1 MSEIINENIDE
12 IKIILLGNC
21 GVGKTNIITR
31 YVNNE
36 FREDEI
42 ATLSSYYVTK
52 KLVINNKKISANIW
66 DTAGQEKY
74 MSVTKMLIQET
85 DILILCYSIV
95 DEVSFKNLDIWLNS
109 VIEVIGEDFTLGI
122 LGNKSDLIENET
134 ISEEEGENYANEHN
148 ALFKLVSAKV
158 DKVGIDKFFH
168 SLIERY
174 INDNERINKKIKKTN
189 TQKISSNSV
198 KGKHKK
204 KCCK

>member
-1 MSEIINENIDE
+1 MNEPTEENVKE

-21 GVGKTNIITR
+21 GVGKTNIIIR

-52 KLVINNKKISANIW
+52 KLIINDKKIILNIW

-95 DEVSFKNLDIWLNS
+95 DEISFKNLDIWLNS
-109 VIEVIGEDFTLGI
+109 VIEVIGDDFTLGI
-122 LGNKSDLIENET
+122 LGNKSDLIENEV
-134 ISEEEGENYANEHN
+134 ISEEEGEKYAKEHN
-148 ALFKLVSAKV
+148 AIFKLVSAKV
-158 DKVGIDKFFH
+158 DKIGIEKFFN

-174 INDNERINKKIKKTN
+174 MNDSERTQRKVQKNN
-189 TQKISSNSV
+189 TQKINNNLK

-204 KCCK
+204 KCCN

>member
-1 MSEIINENIDE
+1 MNDLINENVEE

-36 FREDEI
+36 FRDDEI

-52 KLVINNKKISANIW
+52 KLIINDKKISANIW

-95 DEVSFKNLDIWLNS
+95 DELSFKNLDIWLNS
-109 VIEVIGEDFTLGI
+109 VLEVIGEDYTLGI
-122 LGNKSDLIENET
+122 LGNKSDLIENEK
-134 ISEEEGENYANEHN
+134 ISEEEGQNYADEHN

-158 DKVGIDKFFH
+158 DKVGIDKYFH

-174 INDNERINKKIKKTN
+174 INDNERLNKKGKRTN
-189 TQKISSNSV
+189 IQRISHNSV
-198 KGKHKK
+198 NDKPKK

>member
-1 MSEIINENIDE
+1 MNDIINENVEE

-36 FREDEI
+36 FRDDEI

-52 KLVINNKKISANIW
+52 KLIINDKKISANIW

-95 DEVSFKNLDIWLNS
+95 DELSFKNLDIWLNS
-109 VIEVIGEDFTLGI
+109 VLEVIGEDYTLGI
-122 LGNKSDLIENET
+122 LGNKSDLIENEK
-134 ISEEEGENYANEHN
+134 ISEEEGQNYADEHN

-158 DKVGIDKFFH
+158 DKVGIDKYFH

-174 INDNERINKKIKKTN
+174 IKIGRAH
-189 TQKISSNSV
+189 V
-198 KGKHKK
+198 
-204 KCCK
+204 

>member
-12 IKIILLGNC
+12 VKIILLGNC

-122 LGNKSDLIENET
+122 LGNKSDLIENEK

-189 TQKISSNSV
+189 TQKISSSSV
-198 KGKHKK
+198 NGKHKK
-204 KCCK
+204 KVL

>member
-1 MSEIINENIDE
+1 MNEIINENIDE

-122 LGNKSDLIENET
+122 LGNKSDLIENEK

-189 TQKISSNSV
+189 TQKISSSSV
-198 KGKHKK
+198 NGKHKK
-204 KCCK
+204 KVL

>member
-1 MSEIINENIDE
+1 MNEATDEDVEE

-21 GVGKTNIITR
+21 GVGKTNIIIR

-52 KLVINNKKISANIW
+52 KLIINDKKILLNIW

-95 DEVSFKNLDIWLNS
+95 DEVSFKKLDVWLNS
-109 VIEVIGEDFTLGI
+109 VIEVIGDDFTLGI
-122 LGNKSDLIENET
+122 LGNKSDLIENEA
-134 ISEEEGENYANEHN
+134 ISEEEGEKYAKEHN
-148 ALFKLVSAKV
+148 AIFKLVSAKV
-158 DKVGIDKFFH
+158 DKIGIEKFFH

-174 INDNERINKKIKKTN
+174 INDTERTQRKVQKNN
-189 TQKISSNSV
+189 TQKINNNLK

-204 KCCK
+204 KCCN

>member
-1 MSEIINENIDE
+1 MNDIINENVEE

-36 FREDEI
+36 FRDDEI

-52 KLVINNKKISANIW
+52 KLIINDKKISANIW

-95 DEVSFKNLDIWLNS
+95 DELSFKNLDIWLGG
-109 VIEVIGEDFTLGI
+109 VLEVIGEDYTLGI
-122 LGNKSDLIENET
+122 LGNKSDLIENEK
-134 ISEEEGENYANEHN
+134 ISEEEGQNYADEHN

-158 DKVGIDKFFH
+158 DKVGIDKYFH

-174 INDNERINKKIKKTN
+174 INDNERLNKKGKRTN
-189 TQKISSNSV
+189 IQRISHNSV
-198 KGKHKK
+198 NDKPKK

>member
-1 MSEIINENIDE
+1 MNEPTEENVKE

-21 GVGKTNIITR
+21 GVGKTNIIIR

-52 KLVINNKKISANIW
+52 KLIINDKKIILNIW

-85 DILILCYSIV
+85 DILILCYSII

-109 VIEVIGEDFTLGI
+109 VLEVIGDDFTLGI
-122 LGNKSDLIENET
+122 LGNKSDLIENEV
-134 ISEEEGENYANEHN
+134 ISEEEGEKYAKEHN
-148 ALFKLVSAKV
+148 AIFKLVSAKV
-158 DKVGIDKFFH
+158 DKIGIEKFFN

-174 INDNERINKKIKKTN
+174 MNDTERTQRKVQKNN
-189 TQKISSNSV
+189 TQKINNNLK

-204 KCCK
+204 KCCN

>member
-1 MSEIINENIDE
+1 MNETTDEDVEE

-21 GVGKTNIITR
+21 GVGKTNIIIR

-52 KLVINNKKISANIW
+52 KLIINDKKILLNIW

-95 DEVSFKNLDIWLNS
+95 DEVSFKKLDVWLNS
-109 VIEVIGEDFTLGI
+109 VIEVIGDDFTLGI
-122 LGNKSDLIENET
+122 LGNKSDLIENEA
-134 ISEEEGENYANEHN
+134 ISEEEGEKYAKEHN
-148 ALFKLVSAKV
+148 AIFKLVSAKV
-158 DKVGIDKFFH
+158 DKIGIEKFFH

-174 INDNERINKKIKKTN
+174 INDTERTQRKVQKNN
-189 TQKISSNSV
+189 TQKINNNLK

-204 KCCK
+204 KCCN

>member
-1 MSEIINENIDE
+1 MNEIINENIDE

-122 LGNKSDLIENET
+122 LGNKSDLIENEK

-158 DKVGIDKFFH
+158 DKVGVDKFFH

-189 TQKISSNSV
+189 TQKISSSSV
-198 KGKHKK
+198 NGKHKK

>member
-1 MSEIINENIDE
+1 MNEATDEDVEE

-21 GVGKTNIITR
+21 GVGKTNIIIR

-52 KLVINNKKISANIW
+52 KLIINDKKIILNIW

-109 VIEVIGEDFTLGI
+109 VIEVIGDDFTLGI
-122 LGNKSDLIENET
+122 LGNKSDLIENEV
-134 ISEEEGENYANEHN
+134 ISEEEGEKYAKEHN
-148 ALFKLVSAKV
+148 AIFKLVSAKV
-158 DKVGIDKFFH
+158 DKIGIEKFFH

-174 INDNERINKKIKKTN
+174 INDTERTQRKVQKNN
-189 TQKISSNSV
+189 TQKINNNLK

-204 KCCK
+204 KCCN

>member
-1 MSEIINENIDE
+1 MNEIINENIDE

-122 LGNKSDLIENET
+122 LGNKSDLIENEK

-189 TQKISSNSV
+189 TQKISSSSV
-198 KGKHKK
+198 NGKHKK